1 MLHGVEFLR
10 DAGSAKKPA
19 VKGRVLVIGGGN
31 VAVDVA
37 RTALRLGAKSVEMIS
52 LEQRNE
58 MPAYKEEI
66 EATLAE
72 NIKIRNG
79 WGPKRIL
86 GNGSVTGIEL
96 KRCTRVFDDQ
106 KRFSPAFDENDLT
119 TIEADQI
126 IVAIG
131 QSVDEEL
138 VSHIKVENLR
148 GCFKADPVTGQTSVP
163 GIFAGGDNA
172 TGPMSVIDAVAAG
185 KRVAESIERYL
196 KGKDLLGGRFE
207 ETLRPDSPGVHAHAR
222 QGREKVPAPCD
233 GTGPGQPAEQFRRG

>member
-1 MLHGVEFLR
+1 MK
-10 DAGSAKKPA
+10 AGC
-19 VKGRVLVIGGGN
+19 LVIGGGN

-37 RTALRLGAKSVEMIS
+37 RTALRLGAKKVEMVC
-52 LEQRNE
+52 LEQRHE

-72 NIKIRNG
+72 SIKIRNG

-96 KRCTRVFDDQ
+96 KRCTRVFDD
-106 KRFSPAFDENDLT
+106 RTDASARPMIENDLT

-131 QSVDEEL
+131 QMVDDRSVQ
-138 VSHIKVENLR
+138 HIGVETER
-148 GCFKADPVTGQTSVP
+148 GCFKADPVTAQTSIE

-172 TGPMSVIDAVAAG
+172 SG
-185 KRVAESIERYL
+185 
-196 KGKDLLGGRFE
+196 
-207 ETLRPDSPGVHAHAR
+207 PGVRH
-222 QGREKVPAPCD
+222 
-233 GTGPGQPAEQFRRG
+233 

>member
-1 MLHGVEFLR
+1 VLHGVEFLR
-10 DAGSAKKPA
+10 DAGMSKKPA

-37 RTALRLGAKSVEMIS
+37 RTALRLGAKSVELIS

-66 EATLAE
+66 EATIAE
-72 NIKIRNG
+72 NIIIRNG

-138 VSHIKVENLR
+138 VSHIKVENFR

-172 TGPMSVIDAVAAG
+172 TGP
-185 KRVAESIERYL
+185 
-196 KGKDLLGGRFE
+196 
-207 ETLRPDSPGVHAHAR
+207 RP
-222 QGREKVPAPCD
+222 
-233 GTGPGQPAEQFRRG
+233 